1 MKFNS
6 FINIKHE
13 GYRPLSVG
21 VIWQRVIIMEL
32 AFKIVITL
40 VVILVSAKILF
51 WTWTSHIDPKATFH
65 KLFFKEPTIAETV
78 VTRDPNKLYQNGIPA
93 ADIIGSV
100 HKKDGTMLFDQI
112 ANVSFDHNKTIEY
125 GRLKLK
131 ITRIQSMIGMKSVV
145 TNEGSR
151 VLNNVLE
158 GVLCD
163 VL

>member
-1 MKFNS
+1 
-6 FINIKHE
+6 
-13 GYRPLSVG
+13 
-21 VIWQRVIIMEL
+21 MEL
-32 AFKIVITL
+32 ASKIVITL
-40 VVILVSAKILF
+40 VVILVSTKLLF
-51 WTWTSHIDPKATFH
+51 WTWTSHIDPKATFR
-65 KLFFKEPTIAETV
+65 KLFFKEPKIAETV

-100 HKKDGTMLFDQI
+100 HKKDGTILFDQI

-131 ITRIQSMIGMKSVV
+131 ITRIQSIIGMKSVV